1 MSPTPPAR
9 RLRLGLPRRVFS
21 QVLLMQVAIAAG
33 VAVLAT
39 GLFLAPLSAQLDD
52 QAMRRALAIAQTTAV
67 QPQIAEDLRTTRPSA
82 DGPVQAEAER
92 IRKAS
97 GAEYVVVMD
106 MKGIRWSH
114 RDPTEIGKPVS
125 TDPRD
130 ALGGKDVM
138 EIDTGTLGRS
148 ARGKVPLR
156 GVDGDIIGAVSVGI
170 KYDSVRARLIDAIP
184 GLFGYAGGAMAVG
197 ALAAYLISRR
207 VQRQTRDLAFSDI
220 SALLAEREAMLH
232 GIREGVVALDRGGRV
247 RLLNDEAQRL
257 LGVDAEAIG
266 QPLDDALGPGRTTDV
281 LAGRVT
287 GTDLLTVRGQ
297 RVLVA
302 NRMPTDDGG
311 AVATLRDRT
320 ELEQLGRELDSTR
333 GLIDALRAQ
342 DHEHANRMHTLLGLL
357 ELEMYDDAV
366 EFVGEVVGDHR
377 VTAEQVTEKIHD
389 PLLAALLVGKAT
401 VAAERGVALWISD
414 GTMLPDRLI
423 DPRGL
428 VTVVG
433 NLVDNALDAVAGTQH
448 ARVEVELRAEGRT
461 AVLRVR
467 DTGPG
472 IPEERRE
479 LIFTDGWTT
488 KKPPAHG
495 KRGIGLSLVRRLAE
509 RQGGSAEVAEADGG
523 GAEFTVV
530 LPEALTEPGLAPEPE
545 TLTVPAPAPDRQEPT
560 APESRP
566 APEPELRLVPI
577 PTPSPETPSTVSEA
591 TDATDAKGESR

>member
-1 MSPTPPAR
+1 MRSTPPVR
-9 RLRLGLPRRVFS
+9 RRRLGLPRRVFS
-21 QVLLMQVAIAAG
+21 QVLLMQLAIAAG

-39 GLFLAPLSAQLDD
+39 GLFLAPLGDQLDD
-52 QAMRRALAIAQTTAV
+52 QAMRRALAIAQTTAR
-67 QPQIAEDLRTTRPSA
+67 PQVAEELRSTRPAA
-82 DGPVQAEAER
+82 DGPVQTEAER
-92 IRKAS
+92 IRKATR
-97 GAEYVVVMD
+97 AEYVVVMD
-106 MKGIRWSH
+106 RQGVRWSH
-114 RDPTEIGKPVS
+114 TDPERIGEVVS
-125 TDPRD
+125 TDPGQ
-130 ALGGKDVM
+130 ALAGRDVM
-138 EIDTGTLGRS
+138 EIDDGTLGRS

-156 GVDGDIIGAVSVGI
+156 DAGGDIVGAVSVGI
-170 KYDSVRARLIDAIP
+170 AYDSVRARLIHAVP
-184 GLFGYAGGAMAVG
+184 GLFAYAGGALAVG
-197 ALAAYLISRR
+197 ALAAWLISRR

-220 SALLAEREAMLH
+220 AGLLAEREAMLH

-257 LGVDAEAIG
+257 LGVGAEAVG
-266 QPLDDALGPGRTTDV
+266 RAPDEALGTGRTADV

-287 GTDLLTVRGQ
+287 GTDLLTVRGR

-377 VTAEQVTEKIHD
+377 VTAEQITERIQD
-389 PLLAALLVGKAT
+389 PLLAAMLVGKAT
-401 VAAERGVALWISD
+401 VAAERGVVLRVSD
-414 GTMLPDRLI
+414 RTRLPDRLV

-433 NLVDNALDAVAGTQH
+433 NLVDNALDAAAGGPH

-461 AVLRVR
+461 VTLRVR

-472 IPEERRE
+472 VPVEDRE
-479 LIFTDGWTT
+479 LVFTAGWST
-488 KKPPAHG
+488 KEPPAHRQ
-495 KRGIGLSLVRRLAE
+495 RGIGLSLVRRLAE
-509 RQGGSAEVAEADGG
+509 RQGGSATVDAAYGG
-523 GAEFTVV
+523 GAEFVVV
-530 LPEALTEPGLAPEPE
+530 LPEALAEAGPKPDHAV
-545 TLTVPAPAPDRQEPT
+545 TVTANAAGANPAAEE
-560 APESRP
+560 ESR
-566 APEPELRLVPI
+566 
-577 PTPSPETPSTVSEA
+577 
-591 TDATDAKGESR
+591 

>member
-39 GLFLAPLSAQLDD
+39 GLFLAPLSNQLDD
-52 QAMRRALAIAQTTAV
+52 QAMRRALAIAQTTA
-67 QPQIAEDLRTTRPSA
+67 QLPDLAEDVRDTPPSP
-82 DGPVQAEAER
+82 DGPVQREAER
-92 IRKAS
+92 IRKATK
-97 GAEYVVVMD
+97 AEYIVVMD
-106 MKGIRWSH
+106 WRGVRWSH
-114 RDPTEIGKPVS
+114 TDPKQIGGIVS
-125 TDPRD
+125 TDPGQ
-130 ALGGKDVM
+130 ALAGKDVM
-138 EIDTGTLGRS
+138 EIDSGTLGRS

-156 GVDGDIIGAVSVGI
+156 DSDGTVVGAVSVGI
-170 KYDSVRARLIDAIP
+170 AYDSVRARLIHAIP
-184 GLFGYAGGAMAVG
+184 GLLAYAGGALAVG
-197 ALAAYLISRR
+197 ALAAWLISRR
-207 VQRQTRDLAFSDI
+207 VHRQTRDLAFSDI
-220 SALLAEREAMLH
+220 AALLSEREAMLH
-232 GIREGVVALDRGGRV
+232 GIREGVVALDRTGRI
-247 RLLNDEAQRL
+247 RLVNDEAQRL
-257 LGVDAEAIG
+257 LGIGEAVVG
-266 QPLDDALGPGRTTDV
+266 RSPDEALGAGRTADV

-377 VTAEQVTEKIHD
+377 ATAEQVTERIED

-401 VAAERGVALWISD
+401 VAAERGVALGVSD
-414 GTMLPDRLI
+414 RTRLPDRLV
-423 DPRGL
+423 DPQGL

-433 NLVDNALDAVAGTQH
+433 NLVDNALDAVAGKPH

-461 AVLRVR
+461 AILRVR

-472 IPEERRE
+472 IPPEHRE
-479 LIFTDGWTT
+479 LIFTTGWST
-488 KKPPAHG
+488 KEPPAHRE
-495 KRGIGLSLVRRLAE
+495 RGIGLSLVRRLAE
-509 RQGGSAEVAEADGG
+509 RQGGSATVGEAHGG

-530 LPEALTEPGLAPEPE
+530 LPEALAGPGPEPAVS
-545 TLTVPAPAPDRQEPT
+545 TVPSAPQT
-560 APESRP
+560 AEEGS
-566 APEPELRLVPI
+566 
-577 PTPSPETPSTVSEA
+577 
-591 TDATDAKGESR
+591 

>member
-1 MSPTPPAR
+1 MSPTPLAR
-9 RLRLGLPRRVFS
+9 RLRLGLPRRVFA
-21 QVLLMQVAIAAG
+21 QVLLMQIAIAVG

-52 QAMRRALAIAQTTAV
+52 EAMRRALAIAQTTAA
-67 QPQIAEDLRTTRPSA
+67 QPQIAVDLQRTAPSRT
-82 DGPVQAEAER
+82 GPVQAEAER

-106 MKGIRWSH
+106 MRGIRWSH
-114 RDPTEIGKPVS
+114 RSPAQIGRPVS
-125 TDPRD
+125 TSPQQ
-130 ALGGKDVM
+130 ALAGRDVM

-156 GVDGDIIGAVSVGI
+156 DAGDRIVGAVSVGI

-184 GLFGYAGGAMAVG
+184 GLFAYAGGAMAVG

-220 SALLAEREAMLH
+220 AALLAEREAMLH
-232 GIREGVVALDRGGRV
+232 GIREGVVALDRGSRV

-257 LGVDAEAIG
+257 LGVGAEAIG
-266 QPLDDALGPGRTTDV
+266 RPLDDALGPGRTTDV

-302 NRMPTDDGG
+302 NRMPTEDGG

-320 ELEQLGRELDSTR
+320 ELEQLGRELDSTH

-366 EFVGEVVGDHR
+366 EFIGEVVGDHR
-377 VTAEQVTEKIHD
+377 VTSEQVTEKIHD

-401 VAAERGVALWISD
+401 VATERGVALWVSD
-414 GTMLPDRLI
+414 RTLLPDRLV

-433 NLVDNALDAVAGTQH
+433 NLVDNALDAVAGTPH

-461 AVLRVR
+461 AVLRIR

-479 LIFTDGWTT
+479 LIFTDGWST
-488 KKPPAHG
+488 KQPPAHG

-509 RQGGSAEVAEADGG
+509 RQGGSAEVTDADGG
-523 GAEFTVV
+523 GAEFIVV
-530 LPEALTEPGLAPEPE
+530 LPEALTDPS
-545 TLTVPAPAPDRQEPT
+545 LTQK
-560 APESRP
+560 
-566 APEPELRLVPI
+566 
-577 PTPSPETPSTVSEA
+577 
-591 TDATDAKGESR
+591 DATENTGNTGNTGNTWSAGNTGTDRSTGYPYGES

>member
-1 MSPTPPAR
+1 MNPAPLAR
-9 RLRLGLPRRVFS
+9 RLRFGMPRRVFS

-39 GLFLAPLSAQLDD
+39 GLFLAPLSQQLDD
-52 QAMRRALAIAQTTAV
+52 QAMRRALAIAQTTAA
-67 QPQIAEDLRTTRPSA
+67 QPQMARDLVSTRPSVT
-82 DGPVQAEAER
+82 GPVQVEAER

-97 GAEYVVVMD
+97 GAEYVVVLD
-106 MKGIRWSH
+106 RRGVRWSH
-114 RDPTEIGKPVS
+114 PDSTEIGGLVS
-125 TDPRD
+125 TDPRR
-130 ALGGKDVM
+130 ALAGKEVM
-138 EIDTGTLGRS
+138 EIDSGTLGRS

-156 GVDGDIIGAVSVGI
+156 NADGRIVGAVSVGI
-170 KYDSVRARLIDAIP
+170 AYDSVRDRLFHAIP
-184 GLFGYAGGAMAVG
+184 GLLAYAGGAMAVG

-207 VQRQTRDLAFSDI
+207 VHRQTRDLAFSDI
-220 SALLAEREAMLH
+220 AGLLAEREAMLH
-232 GIREGVVALDRGGRV
+232 GIREGVVALDRAGRV
-247 RLLNDEAQRL
+247 RLLNDEARRL
-257 LGVDAEAIG
+257 LGIGDEAVG
-266 QPLDDALGPGRTTDV
+266 SSLDDALGAGRTTDV

-333 GLIDALRAQ
+333 GLTDALRAQ

-357 ELEMYDDAV
+357 ELEMYDEAV
-366 EFVGEVVGDHR
+366 EFVGEVVGEHR
-377 VTAEQVTEKIHD
+377 ATAEQVTEKIHD
-389 PLLAALLVGKAT
+389 PLLAAVLVGKAT
-401 VAAERGVALWISD
+401 VAAERGVALSIAD

-433 NLVDNALDAVAGTQH
+433 NLVDNALDAVAGTPH
-448 ARVEVELRAEGRT
+448 ARVEVDLRTEGRT

-472 IPEERRE
+472 VPPDKRE
-479 LIFTDGWTT
+479 LIFTEGWST
-488 KKPPAHG
+488 KTPPAHRE
-495 KRGIGLSLVRRLAE
+495 RGIGLSLVRRLAE
-509 RQGGSAEVAEADGG
+509 RQGGTARVTEAAGG

-530 LPEALTEPGLAPEPE
+530 LPDALAEHGLVPPAPSAARAPVAPEDG
-545 TLTVPAPAPDRQEPT
+545 PAWQDGPGAGHDG
-560 APESRP
+560 RP
-566 APEPELRLVPI
+566 GSAREPEAAGTADKEPR
-577 PTPSPETPSTVSEA
+577 
-591 TDATDAKGESR
+591 

>member
-39 GLFLAPLSAQLDD
+39 GLFLAPLSDQLDD
-52 QAMRRALAIAQTTAV
+52 QAMRRALAIAQTTAQ
-67 QPQIAEDLRTTRPSA
+67 QPGLAREVRDTPPSPN
-82 DGPVQAEAER
+82 GPVQKEAER
-92 IRKAS
+92 IRKATK
-97 GAEYVVVMD
+97 AEYIVVMD
-106 MKGIRWSH
+106 WRGVRWSH
-114 RDPTEIGKPVS
+114 TDPKQIGGIVS
-125 TDPRD
+125 TDPGQ
-130 ALGGKDVM
+130 ALAGREVM
-138 EIDTGTLGRS
+138 EIDSGTLGRS

-156 GVDGDIIGAVSVGI
+156 DSDGTVVGAVSVGI
-170 KYDSVRARLIDAIP
+170 AYDSVRARLIHAIP
-184 GLFGYAGGAMAVG
+184 GLLAYAGGALAVG
-197 ALAAYLISRR
+197 ALAAWLISRR

-220 SALLAEREAMLH
+220 ASLLSEREAMLH
-232 GIREGVVALDRGGRV
+232 GIREGVVALDRTGRI
-247 RLLNDEAQRL
+247 RLVNDEAQRL
-257 LGVDAEAIG
+257 LGIGDAVVGRSPDE
-266 QPLDDALGPGRTTDV
+266 ALGAGRTADV
-281 LAGRVT
+281 LAGRVK

-377 VTAEQVTEKIHD
+377 ATAEQVTERIED

-401 VAAERGVALWISD
+401 VAAEKGVALWVSD
-414 GTMLPDRLI
+414 RTRLPDRLI
-423 DPRGL
+423 DPQGL

-433 NLVDNALDAVAGTQH
+433 NLVDNALDAVAGKPH

-461 AVLRVR
+461 AILRVR

-472 IPEERRE
+472 IPPEHRE
-479 LIFTDGWTT
+479 LIFTEGWST
-488 KKPPAHG
+488 KKPPAHRE
-495 KRGIGLSLVRRLAE
+495 RGIGLSLVRRLAE
-509 RQGGSAEVAEADGG
+509 RQGGSATVGEAHGG
-523 GAEFTVV
+523 GAEFIVV
-530 LPEALTEPGLAPEPE
+530 LPEALTEPGPEPA
-545 TLTVPAPAPDRQEPT
+545 LTVPSASQT
-560 APESRP
+560 AKEES
-566 APEPELRLVPI
+566 
-577 PTPSPETPSTVSEA
+577 
-591 TDATDAKGESR
+591 

>member
-39 GLFLAPLSAQLDD
+39 GLFLAPLSDQLDD
-52 QAMRRALAIAQTTAV
+52 QAMRRALAIAQTTAQ
-67 QPQIAEDLRTTRPSA
+67 QPQIADDLLSTRPSP
-82 DGPVQAEAER
+82 DGPVQQEAER
-92 IRKAS
+92 IRKATH
-97 GAEYVVVMD
+97 AEYVVVMD
-106 MKGIRWSH
+106 RRGVRWSH
-114 RDPTEIGKPVS
+114 TDPQRIGGHVS
-125 TDPRD
+125 TDPGQ
-130 ALGGKDVM
+130 ALAGREVM
-138 EIDTGTLGRS
+138 EIDSGTLGRS

-156 GVDGDIIGAVSVGI
+156 DSRGDIVGAVSVGI
-170 KYDSVRARLIDAIP
+170 AYDSVRARLLHAIP
-184 GLFGYAGGAMAVG
+184 GLFAYAGGALAVG
-197 ALAAYLISRR
+197 ALAAWLISRR

-220 SALLAEREAMLH
+220 AALLAEREAMLH
-232 GIREGVVALDRGGRV
+232 SIREGVVALDRTGRV

-257 LGVDAEAIG
+257 LDIDGSAVGRTPDE
-266 QPLDDALGPGRTTDV
+266 ALGEGRTADV

-357 ELEMYDDAV
+357 ELGMYDDAV

-377 VTAEQVTEKIHD
+377 ATAEQVTEKIQD

-401 VAAERGVALWISD
+401 VAAERGVALWVSD
-414 GTMLPDRLI
+414 RTRLPDRLI

-428 VTVVG
+428 VTIVG
-433 NLVDNALDAVAGTQH
+433 NLVDNALDAAAGTPH
-448 ARVEVELRAEGRT
+448 ARVEVELRTEGRT
-461 AVLRVR
+461 AILRVR

-472 IPEERRE
+472 IPAEHRE
-479 LIFTDGWTT
+479 LVFTEGWST
-488 KKPPAHG
+488 KKPPAHRE
-495 KRGIGLSLVRRLAE
+495 RGIGLSLVRRLAE
-509 RQGGSAEVAEADGG
+509 RQGGSATVAEAHGG
-523 GAEFTVV
+523 GAEFIVV
-530 LPEALTEPGLAPEPE
+530 LPEALAEPGPEPA
-545 TLTVPAPAPDRQEPT
+545 LSVPSAPQT
-560 APESRP
+560 AKEESR
-566 APEPELRLVPI
+566 
-577 PTPSPETPSTVSEA
+577 
-591 TDATDAKGESR
+591 

>member
-1 MSPTPPAR
+1 M
-9 RLRLGLPRRVFS
+9 FS
-21 QVLLMQVAIAAG
+21 QVLLMQLAIAAG
-33 VAVLAT
+33 VTVLAT
-39 GLFLAPLSAQLDD
+39 GLFLAPLSNQLDD
-52 QAMRRALAIAQTTAV
+52 QAMRRALAIAQTTAQ
-67 QPQIAEDLRTTRPSA
+67 QPQIAEDLQSTPYSV
-82 DGPVQAEAER
+82 DGPVQQEAER
-92 IRKAS
+92 IRKATK
-97 GAEYVVVMD
+97 AEYVVIMNT
-106 MKGIRWSH
+106 KGVRWSH
-114 RDPTEIGKPVS
+114 TDPKEIGGIVS
-125 TDPRD
+125 TDPAR
-130 ALGGKDVM
+130 ALAGQEVM
-138 EIDTGTLGRS
+138 EIDEGTLGRS

-156 GVDGDIIGAVSVGI
+156 DSDGKIIGAVSVGI
-170 KYDSVRARLIDAIP
+170 AYDSVRARLIHAIP
-184 GLFGYAGGAMAVG
+184 GLLAYAGGALAVG
-197 ALAAYLISRR
+197 ALAAWLISRR

-232 GIREGVVALDRGGRV
+232 GIREGVVALDRAGRV

-257 LGVDAEAIG
+257 LGIGDEAVG
-266 QPLDDALGPGRTTDV
+266 RSPDEALGEGRTADV

-297 RVLVA
+297 RVLIA

-377 VTAEQVTEKIHD
+377 ATAEQVTEKIRD

-401 VAAERGVALWISD
+401 VAAERAVALWISD
-414 GTMLPDRLI
+414 RTWLPDRLI
-423 DPRGL
+423 DPRGI

-433 NLVDNALDAVAGTQH
+433 NLVDNALDAVAGKPH

-472 IPEERRE
+472 IPAEHRE
-479 LIFTDGWTT
+479 LVFTEGWST

-509 RQGGSAEVAEADGG
+509 RQGGSATVTEAAGG

-530 LPEALTEPGLAPEPE
+530 LPEALAGPDLEPA
-545 TLTVPAPAPDRQEPT
+545 LTVPSAAEDT
-560 APESRP
+560 ARNAVEEESR
-566 APEPELRLVPI
+566 
-577 PTPSPETPSTVSEA
+577 
-591 TDATDAKGESR
+591 

>member
-1 MSPTPPAR
+1 M
-9 RLRLGLPRRVFS
+9 FS

-39 GLFLAPLSAQLDD
+39 GLFLAPLSKQLD
-52 QAMRRALAIAQTTAV
+52 QEAMRRALAIAQTTA
-67 QPQIAEDLRTTRPSA
+67 QDPQIAEGVQNTPPTRN
-82 DGPVQAEAER
+82 GPVQKEAER
-92 IRKAS
+92 IRHATN
-97 GAEYVVVMD
+97 AEYIVVMD
-106 MKGIRWSH
+106 RRWVRWSH
-114 RDPTEIGKPVS
+114 PTLGQIGHPVS
-125 TDPRD
+125 TDPSD
-130 ALGGKDVM
+130 ALAGKDVM
-138 EIDTGTLGRS
+138 GIDRGTLGRS
-148 ARGKVPLR
+148 ARGKVPLYDADHR
-156 GVDGDIIGAVSVGI
+156 IIGAVSVGI
-170 KYDSVRARLIDAIP
+170 AYDSVRARLISAIP
-184 GLFGYAGGAMAVG
+184 GLFAYAGGALAVG
-197 ALAAYLISRR
+197 ALAAWLISRR

-232 GIREGVVALDRGGRV
+232 GIREGVVALDRGGRI
-247 RLLNDEAQRL
+247 RLLNDEARRL
-257 LGVDAEAIG
+257 LGIGDEAVG
-266 QPLDDALGPGRTTDV
+266 KSLDEALGEGRTADV

-320 ELEQLGRELDSTR
+320 ELEQLGRELDSTH

-414 GTMLPDRLI
+414 RTLLPDRLI

-433 NLVDNALDAVAGTQH
+433 NLVDNALDAVAGTPH

-461 AVLRVR
+461 TVLRVR

-479 LIFTDGWTT
+479 LVFTDGWTT

-495 KRGIGLSLVRRLAE
+495 KRGIGLPLVRRLAE
-509 RQGGSAEVAEADGG
+509 RQGGGAEVTEADGG

-530 LPEALTEPGLAPEPE
+530 LPEALSEPELAPEP
-545 TLTVPAPAPDRQEPT
+545 VGPATPD
-560 APESRP
+560 AGLV
-566 APEPELRLVPI
+566 PEPHLVPG
-577 PTPSPETPSTVSEA
+577 PSPSAETTTA
-591 TDATDAKGESR
+591 MDATDAKEESR